1 LDSIENLAHRL
12 GEHPELAGARV
23 ALSTTL
29 GVAREA
35 TKWLATHSSNPVDLL
50 AGATPYLRLISTLTG
65 GFLLAES
72 AIIAKE
78 ASAEL
83 GADMVADKVASARF
97 FCEQLLPGVNG
108 LLPSITG
115 DSALLMSAL

>member
-1 LDSIENLAHRL
+1 
-12 GEHPELAGARV
+12 
-23 ALSTTL
+23 
-29 GVAREA
+29 
-35 TKWLATHSSNPVDLL
+35 LATHSSTPVDLL